1 MALFK
6 FRYYK
11 TSEAKYNAPEVIE
24 RSVDIIAESAPAAVD
39 VFEASI
45 GNLRTKYTLIDIQ
58 EYQKGQPYGKP
69 IVLKETRINGEI
81 I

>member
-45 GNLRTKYTLIDIQ
+45 GNLRTK
-58 EYQKGQPYGKP
+58 
-69 IVLKETRINGEI
+69 
-81 I
+81 